1 MSEKFI
7 PYPIAD
13 MHCDMLDYLI
23 SEKNARPDN
32 EEDIGC
38 AIPYLVKGNV
48 KFQVMAMYTAVE
60 KESPK
65 KLIQQAEKFQKLI
78 THHNKIFDH
87 VYTADDANKILASG
101 KIGLLLSIENASGL
115 CNEEEPL
122 TEAFSRFENL
132 GKKFKSVFYISFT
145 HHGENRFGGG
155 NYTKVGLKD
164 DGRELLNYLSN
175 KKIAID
181 LSHTS
186 YALAHDIINHIDK
199 HKLALPIIASHS
211 NFRSISDHVR
221 NLPDE
226 IAKEIVS
233 RNGLIGVNFLRL
245 FLHPDKPE
253 KLIENILYGFQSGAS
268 KALCFGADFFY
279 TKDHPDPSRQPFYF
293 SEHENAAKYQDILK
307 SLDKILS
314 REEITSLAYK
324 NVVNFI
330 QRLFGS
336 GEYK

>member
-1 MSEKFI
+1 MSKKFSSH
-7 PYPIAD
+7 PIAD

-23 SEKNARPDN
+23 SVKNARPDN
-32 EEDIGC
+32 KEDIGC

-60 KESPK
+60 KESPQ
-65 KLIQQAEKFQKLI
+65 KLIQQAEKFKKLI
-78 THHNKIFDH
+78 MHHNKMFHH
-87 VYTADDANKILASG
+87 VYTADGANKILASE

-115 CNEEEPL
+115 CNEDEHL
-122 TEAFSRFENL
+122 DEAFSRFDYL
-132 GKKFKSVFYISFT
+132 KKKFKSIFYISFT

-155 NYTKVGLKD
+155 NYTKIGLKE
-164 DGRELLNYLSN
+164 DGKELLNFLNN

-186 YALAHDIINHIDK
+186 DALAHDIINHIVK

-226 IAKEIVS
+226 IVKEIVN
-233 RNGLIGVNFLRL
+233 RNGLIGMNFLRA
-245 FLHPDKPE
+245 FIHQDKPE
-253 KLIENILYGFQSGAS
+253 KLIENILYGFQSRAS

-279 TKDHPDPSRQPFYF
+279 TKSHPDPGRQPFYF
-293 SEHENAAKYQDILK
+293 SEHENAGKYQSILK
-307 SLDKILS
+307 SFDKILS
-314 REEITSLAYK
+314 KEEIASLAYK

-330 QRLFGS
+330 QRLYGS
-336 GEYK
+336 